1 VNVRV
6 TAHGGVTAQGC
17 DDSGVCGLDR
27 TLLFFINFNR
37 SSIQKY
43 QRKPLL
49 PQRGCFDLVSI
60 AHVGVIAKRCVL
72 QREKELYKSAQGSPS
87 PYMSG
92 SSHPCALNIGCNHFK
107 TDRGSAVMRTLTVL
121 GVVCT

>member
-1 VNVRV
+1 VRV

-92 SSHPCALNIGCNHFK
+92 SSHPCALISVVIILKPTAAC
-107 TDRGSAVMRTLTVL
+107 AVMRTLTVL